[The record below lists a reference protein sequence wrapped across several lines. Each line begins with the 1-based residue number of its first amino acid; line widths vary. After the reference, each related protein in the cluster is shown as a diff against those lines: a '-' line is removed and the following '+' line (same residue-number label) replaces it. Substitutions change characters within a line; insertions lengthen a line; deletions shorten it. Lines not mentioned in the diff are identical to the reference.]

1 MSSFLFDLSV
11 FEMDG
16 EHPADPDAN
25 LSMPRYE
32 EVREQIL
39 NHSFH
44 DIQQTDL
51 SAQLGVQV

>member
-44 DIQQTDL
+44 DIQQTDF
-51 SAQLGVQV
+51 AQLGVQV